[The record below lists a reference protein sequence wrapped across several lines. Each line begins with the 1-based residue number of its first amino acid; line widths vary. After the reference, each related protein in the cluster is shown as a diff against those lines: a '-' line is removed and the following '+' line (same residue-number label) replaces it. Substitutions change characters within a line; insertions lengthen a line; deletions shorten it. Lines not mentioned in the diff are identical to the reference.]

1 MINNFIVFLVSESL
15 FVVFIELDIFS
26 KIIILDGILFKLIC
40 LVFKFINS
48 KWVLLFY
55 GVWIS
60 LDLNLNVLFVL
71 GWL

>member
-71 GWL
+71 G